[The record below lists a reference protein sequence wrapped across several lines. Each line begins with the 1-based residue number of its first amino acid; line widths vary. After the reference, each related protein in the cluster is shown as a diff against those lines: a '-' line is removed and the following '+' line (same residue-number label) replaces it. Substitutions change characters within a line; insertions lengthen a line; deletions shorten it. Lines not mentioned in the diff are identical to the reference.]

1 MAPTGV
7 APGAPARHKRAADGG
22 QVADGHDKS
31 PSRRGGIDGVGKTS
45 AEVSPRQAMPP
56 DTSELDDSIGTP
68 PARDGAAGTVQVDAI
83 DEGETG
89 DSLQGTD
96 LLSMMEEA
104 GEEELELE
112 TELELEAQQQ
122 QQGKKKKKRGG
133 KSGAARKAQAK
144 KLAATQQRGS
154 AVLD

>member
-1 MAPTGV
+1 ML
-7 APGAPARHKRAADGG
+7 
-22 QVADGHDKS
+22 
-31 PSRRGGIDGVGKTS
+31 
-45 AEVSPRQAMPP
+45 PP
-56 DTSELDDSIGTP
+56 DVSELDVSITTP
-68 PARDGAAGTVQVDAI
+68 PARDDTASTVQVDAI
-83 DEGETG
+83 DEGKAG